1 MSVYWLPYDTS
12 EQITLIDSLV
22 DSVHPFYNEKT
33 ILDGIKQNLINYFPL
48 TDMEITYLE
57 KMIQQYGYLLE

>member
-12 EQITLIDSLV
+12 EQITLIDALV
-22 DSVHPFYNEKT
+22 DSVHPFYNEKV

>member
-12 EQITLIDSLV
+12 EQITLIDALV
-22 DSVHPFYNEKT
+22 DSVHPFYNEKV

-48 TDMEITYLE
+48 IDMEITYLE

>member
-12 EQITLIDSLV
+12 EQITLIDALV
-22 DSVHPFYNEKT
+22 DSVHPFYDEKV
-33 ILDGIKQNLINYFPL
+33 ILDGIKQNLINYSPL

>member
-12 EQITLIDSLV
+12 EQITLIDALV
-22 DSVHPFYNEKT
+22 DSVHPFYNEKV
-33 ILDGIKQNLINYFPL
+33 ILNGIKQNLINYSPL
-48 TDMEITYLE
+48 TDMETTYLE